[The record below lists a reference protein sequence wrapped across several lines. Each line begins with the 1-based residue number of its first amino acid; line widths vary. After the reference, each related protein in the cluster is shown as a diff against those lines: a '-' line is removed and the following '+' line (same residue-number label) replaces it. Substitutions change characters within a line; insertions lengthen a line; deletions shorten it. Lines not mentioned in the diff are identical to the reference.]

1 MRRIRETRHEERTEY
16 HEEQD
21 AHNRAQHGGPEFA
34 LETEVGGDEE
44 ESHEHEDARGNRIG
58 EYRRGGGHQRWQ
70 GEAEDD
76 KAKING
82 SGKDEPQG
90 ERLLPDAFP
99 DSTAPLHG
107 FPRPM
112 ASPCATSRFG
122 TGLKKRRRGH
132 HCVVDR
138 QIVFRRASLV
148 RDVRAIRFE
157 AGGVVKLVDVATP
170 GPGPEDVL
178 VQVLAA
184 GVCRTELHLLDEVKA
199 GEHEP
204 LIPGHEIAGRITKI
218 GDDVYTAKVG
228 DTVGVHFEQPC
239 GRCRQCRRQR
249 TNLCEE
255 GTTLGFDLPGGYAE
269 LVVAKQTTILPL
281 PRDFD
286 LALAA
291 PLGCSGATPYRAVVA
306 LGQAEEDDVV
316 VIIGAGGV
324 GLSAVQVS
332 KAYNAR
338 VFVIEPRE
346 EAGKAALDSGA
357 DRAVGPGE
365 ARSPVPGFAADAGA
379 DVALGFGGEKCTVD
393 LGT

>member
-1 MRRIRETRHEERTEY
+1 
-16 HEEQD
+16 
-21 AHNRAQHGGPEFA
+21 
-34 LETEVGGDEE
+34 
-44 ESHEHEDARGNRIG
+44 
-58 EYRRGGGHQRWQ
+58 
-70 GEAEDD
+70 
-76 KAKING
+76 
-82 SGKDEPQG
+82 
-90 ERLLPDAFP
+90 
-99 DSTAPLHG
+99 
-107 FPRPM
+107 M

-170 GPGPEDVL
+170 GPRAEDVL

-184 GVCRTELHLLDEVKA
+184 GVCRTDLHLLDEVKA
-199 GEHEP
+199 GGHEP
-204 LIPGHEIAGRITKI
+204 LIPGHEIAGRITKV
-218 GDDVYTAKVG
+218 GEDVYTAKVG

-255 GTTLGFDLPGGYAE
+255 GTTLGFDAPGGYAE
-269 LVVAKQTTILPL
+269 FVVAKQTTVLPL
-281 PRDFD
+281 SPNFD

-291 PLGCSGATPYRAVVA
+291 PLGCSGATAYRAVVS

-324 GLSAVQVS
+324 GLSAIQVS

-338 VFVIEPRE
+338 VMAVELRA
-346 EAGKAALDSGA
+346 EARKAALDSGA
-357 DRAVGPGE
+357 DLAVSPTE
-365 ARSPVPGFAADAGA
+365 APAAFRNFASDAGA
-379 DVALGFGGEKCTVD
+379 DVAIDFVGTKGTFD
-393 LGT
+393 LGRSLLGPGGRFVAVAPGSEAIEVTANDLVDGGKAYLGAYSSTMADFARAISLAEAGRLRPVVTRRAPPANAAEALHELRAGKIVGRAALFPGPMDP